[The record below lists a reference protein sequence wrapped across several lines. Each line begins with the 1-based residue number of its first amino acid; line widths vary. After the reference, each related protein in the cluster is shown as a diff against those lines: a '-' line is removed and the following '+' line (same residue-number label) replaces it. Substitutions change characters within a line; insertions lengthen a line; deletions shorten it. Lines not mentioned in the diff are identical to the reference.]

1 MAVLLLIC
9 LVDRATSKVKSR
21 AKSNWQLGA
30 TRREDWPFFLVFFFL
45 NGAFN
50 KPASSKLH
58 WQLGQLEESNGL
70 FFFT

>member
-30 TRREDWPFFLVFFFL
+30 TRREDWPFFLVFFL

-58 WQLGQLEESNGL
+58 GQLDESIL
-70 FFFT
+70 ITAKI